1 MENSIH
7 SISSEEQIKTIS
19 FHFSKI
25 MEALGLDITN
35 ASLHQTPTR
44 VAKMY
49 VNELFSGLDP
59 NNFPKVTTFTHLES
73 TQASEIITIE
83 KIRVHSVCEHHF
95 LPFVGYATIQYI
107 PMKKLIGLSKIHR
120 IVNYFS
126 RRPQL
131 QERLTNQIAYS
142 LSEHIGTDHIKV
154 EIFAKHYCVIMR
166 GPSDLNSYTKTVC
179 NLGIFSKKSHS
190 L

>member
-1 MENSIH
+1 MKNSIH

-35 ASLHQTPTR
+35 ASLYQTPRR

-49 VNELFSGLDP
+49 VNELFSGLNP
-59 NNFPKVTTFTHLES
+59 SNFPKVTTFPFLDHDCG
-73 TQASEIITIE
+73 SEIITIK

-95 LPFVGYATIQYI
+95 LPFIGYATIQYI
-107 PMKKLIGLSKIHR
+107 PMEKLIGLSKIHR

-131 QERLTNQIAYS
+131 QERLTNQIAHS
-142 LSEHIGTDHIKV
+142 LSKHIVTDHVRV
-154 EIFAKHYCVIMR
+154 EIYAKHYCVIMR

-179 NLGIFSKKSHS
+179 NLGLFSEKLPSS
-190 L
+190 

>member
-1 MENSIH
+1 MQDTTH

-35 ASLHQTPTR
+35 TSLHQTPLR

-49 VNELFSGLDP
+49 VNELFLGLDP
-59 NNFPKVTTFTHLES
+59 NNFPRVTTFPHIEDGR
-73 TQASEIITIE
+73 ANEIITIE

-95 LPFVGYATIQYI
+95 LPFIGYATIQYI
-107 PMKKLIGLSKIHR
+107 PMGKLIGLSKIHR

-131 QERLTNQIAYS
+131 QEKLTNQIAHS
-142 LSEHIGTDHIKV
+142 LSEHIVTDHVRV
-154 EIFAKHYCVIMR
+154 EIYAKHYCVVMR
-166 GPSDLNSYTKTVC
+166 GPNDLNSYTKTVC
-179 NLGIFSKKSHS
+179 NLGLFSEK

>member
-1 MENSIH
+1 ME
-7 SISSEEQIKTIS
+7 T
-19 FHFSKI
+19 
-25 MEALGLDITN
+25 LGLDITN
-35 ASLHQTPTR
+35 ASLCKTPHR

-59 NNFPKVTTFTHLES
+59 NNFPTITTFPSVDHGHG
-73 TQASEIITIE
+73 SEIITIE
-83 KIRVHSVCEHHF
+83 KIRVHSICEHHF
-95 LPFVGYATIQYI
+95 LPFIGYATIQYA
-107 PMKKLIGLSKIHR
+107 PMEKLIGLSKIHR

-142 LSEHIGTDHIKV
+142 LSEHIATDHVRV
-154 EIFAKHYCVIMR
+154 EICAKHYCVIMR

-179 NLGIFSKKSHS
+179 NLGIFSEKIRS